1 MNLTPLHIALL
12 ALVFICVCLFV
23 NHLFEAAEKSN
34 CLEAGENCNPDESQC
49 CGNCILETSCEPV
62 DSLQSPDLP
71 DNIRQMYSMVC
82 SYLNDSGNVSLEQK
96 KNICENSDT
105 LINIPNNQDYSTT
118 GAPSSEV
125 KCKLIT
131 KANGVCSA

>member
-23 NHLFEAAEKSN
+23 NHLFEAEEESN
-34 CLEAGENCNPDESQC
+34 CLKAGENCNPDESQC
-49 CGNCILETSCEPV
+49 CGNCIPETSCEPAE
-62 DSLQSPDLP
+62 DLQSPDISY
-71 DNIRQMYSMVC
+71 DIRQMYSEVC
-82 SYLNDSGNVSLEQK
+82 SYLLNGSENVSLEQK
-96 KNICENSDT
+96 KDICEKSDT
-105 LINIPNNQDYSTT
+105 LINIAKNNR
-118 GAPSSEV
+118 V